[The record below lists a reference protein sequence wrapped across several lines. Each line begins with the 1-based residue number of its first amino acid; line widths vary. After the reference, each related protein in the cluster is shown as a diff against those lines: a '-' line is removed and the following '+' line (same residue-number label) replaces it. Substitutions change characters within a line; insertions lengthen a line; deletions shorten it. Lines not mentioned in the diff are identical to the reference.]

1 MPIPRS
7 ASLIAAFLAVTLLA
21 LVSAP
26 QGLLATGA
34 VAQGTND
41 NLEALRREATKARA
55 DLEKATKQWEGR
67 KKELARSQE
76 RLQGTL
82 KDLGKAEADLNRIRE
97 PLARLANAVYQQP
110 GTAGA
115 MAIFGGGGTG
125 EALRSAADVTH
136 IADGQDTLIRQADV
150 LQQRRQRLT
159 STAQELQSRNAVEQ
173 TKVQQQIETLK
184 RRSATITTQLT
195 SMLDR
200 LRVNRDRRLELGCD
214 KDLVGN
220 ARKFPN
226 GLIPSKYLCPLPQK
240 GEQLR
245 ADAALAFYKLNAAYK
260 KQFKHDMCVR
270 DSYRSLANQQRV
282 YIERPGFAAI
292 PGRSNH
298 GLGTAVDLCGG
309 VQNSGSTPFNWLES
323 NSRKYGW
330 FHPRWAYS
338 SPFEPWHWEHG
349 KEYEE

>member
-7 ASLIAAFLAVTLLA
+7 AALIAAFLAIALLVM
-21 LVSAP
+21 VSAP
-26 QGLLATGA
+26 QGLVAAGA
-34 VAQGTND
+34 ADAIET
-41 NLEALRREATKARA
+41 LRREAAKARV

-67 KKELARSQE
+67 KKELSRSQAKLHE
-76 RLQGTL
+76 TL
-82 KDLGKAEADLNRIRE
+82 KDLGKAEADLNRIRG
-97 PLARLANAVYQQP
+97 PLARLANAAYQQP

-115 MAIFGGGGTG
+115 MAIFGSGGADD
-125 EALRSAADVTH
+125 ALRSAADVTH
-136 IADGQDTLIRQADV
+136 MADGQDVLIRTADE
-150 LQQRRQRLT
+150 LQKRRQRLA

-173 TKVQQQIETLK
+173 TKVQQQIEGLK
-184 RRSATITTQLT
+184 RKSAEATTQLT
-195 SMLDR
+195 AMLDH
-200 LRVNRDRRLELGCD
+200 LRVNRDRRFELGCD
-214 KDLVGN
+214 KGLVTN

-240 GEQLR
+240 GKQLR

-260 KQFKHDMCVR
+260 RKFGRDICVT

-282 YIERPGFAAI
+282 YYERPGFAAI

-309 VQNSGSTPFNWLES
+309 VQNSGSTQFNWLES
-323 NSRKYGW
+323 SSRTYGW

-338 SPFEPWHWEHG
+338 NPFEPWHWEYG
-349 KEYEE
+349 KEDDE